1 MGAMILIFA
10 FLMSL
15 VINFIEKMIS
25 HRDDGVS
32 TRNEAETSF
41 ATEQSE

>member
-10 FLMSL
+10 FVMSL
-15 VINFIEKMIS
+15 IINVIEKMIS
-25 HRDDGVS
+25 NNNGQA
-32 TRNEAETSF
+32 TAENKAETSL

>member
-15 VINFIEKMIS
+15 IINVIEKMIRS
-25 HRDDGVS
+25 N
-32 TRNEAETSF
+32 NEQVNRVQRPDENLVH
-41 ATEQSE
+41 EQSE